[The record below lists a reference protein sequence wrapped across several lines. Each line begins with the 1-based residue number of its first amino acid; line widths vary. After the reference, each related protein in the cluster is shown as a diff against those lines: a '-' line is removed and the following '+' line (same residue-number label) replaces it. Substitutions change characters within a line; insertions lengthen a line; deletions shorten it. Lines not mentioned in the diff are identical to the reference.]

1 MWLTTIILN
10 SFSVS
15 LIISSLFIWT
25 CVFLTC
31 SFICA
36 VFLSS
41 NFPPYLTLYEFSFS
55 KALGLY
61 SFFVLVFAFGWK
73 GFLSLGWLL
82 STGSCACVL
91 VRRGFFFLF
100 FVFFFL
106 MGGAIC
112 GGMFWSVCGTPV
124 CWWLLCVF
132 VLLVFC
138 VKCPAVDT
146 VSRCVISSFV

>member
-100 FVFFFL
+100 FVFFFFDGWGYLRWYVLECLWDSCLL
-106 MGGAIC
+106 MIA
-112 GGMFWSVCGTPV
+112 
-124 CWWLLCVF
+124 LC
-132 VLLVFC
+132 FC
-138 VKCPAVDT
+138 LACFLCK
-146 VSRCVISSFV
+146 VSCSGYCK